1 MSSFDWRSAT
11 PEQVDHEYSPS
22 RHALRPLEE
31 HLAEYSRL
39 SADVDPAA
47 LAVPG
52 APLLIYIH
60 GGYWQQLSAAES
72 LFNAADAVR
81 LGIALHAVE
90 YDLAPRATVEEIVG
104 QCIDDV
110 VTTLGALGPSR
121 VVLAGCSAGAH
132 LAAMCARDR
141 RVAESI
147 DGLALL
153 SGIFDLRPLVVTPT
167 NDALG
172 LDDDRAARLSPLLF
186 DPLVSRARVLCAVG
200 RHESGEFVRQNGDFA
215 GHLRAAGVD
224 VTDVV
229 VDGRDHFDLPY
240 DLLARG
246 TTVGDWVLDVL
257 EVS

>member
-1 MSSFDWRSAT
+1 MSNFDWRSAT

-22 RHALRPLEE
+22 RHALRALEE

-52 APLLIYIH
+52 APLLVYIH

-81 LGIALHAVE
+81 YGVALHAVE

-141 RVAESI
+141 RIAESI

-172 LDDDRAARLSPLLF
+172 LDHDRAARLSPLLL
-186 DPLVSRARVLCAVG
+186 DPLVPRARVLCAVG
-200 RHESGEFVRQNGDFA
+200 RHESGEFARQNGDFA
-215 GHLRAAGVD
+215 VHLRAAGVD
-224 VTDVV
+224 VTDIV